1 MADWFSIPDV
11 SLDPD
16 APLTS
21 QLAYAWRDN
30 VIAVTEGATGAPR
43 VQIGALMRPTSGATY
58 ILTRMRDMSGVISGT
73 YNSEVLHVG
82 VNGDVRA
89 TFDWTQGTGTGTN
102 QIQLIVE
109 GGSETV
115 VYNTIAAGTGSPTV
129 NFSVVRGDMVY
140 IRIIS
145 GASSVG
151 SVANFTLMSGD
162 NGGFVL

>member
-58 ILTRMRDMSGVISGT
+58 ILSRMRDMVGSISGA

-89 TFDWTQGTGTGTN
+89 TFDWTQGNGTGTN

-109 GGSETV
+109 GTSETIE
-115 VYNTIAAGTGSPTV
+115 YTTTAPGSGSATV

-140 IRIIS
+140 IRITS
-145 GASSVG
+145 GASSAG
-151 SVANFTLMSGD
+151 SVQNFTLMSGD
-162 NGGFVL
+162 NGGFIL